1 MHSGKITAAILFAL
15 ASSTAYAADL
25 VEPAPPVAAP
35 AAAAYN
41 WTGFHVGVGAGLGGV
56 SHNAGA
62 EIYDYDTGGLLQV
75 GPVDLF
81 SVGGM
86 LDFGGAGA
94 LGTVEAGFDYQIG
107 SRFVI
112 GVQGDYTWSNF
123 DATGGVGADVCYEG
137 LVTDGPGDDC
147 DEGLVSDNL
156 GLNYTLTAKSSWSII
171 GRAGYVANPGA
182 LAYVLGG
189 YTRTKMEGELT
200 LDSELGGSTPIA
212 EYDYERDGWTFGGGI
227 EAPITGGLTM
237 KMEYRRTEWDNSNNF
252 PLSETGGIN
261 TWDDAVVQSMRGV
274 VSWRFGGDNAA
285 QQAAVDAIPA
295 VNWTGFNVGLAG
307 GFSTLRHNAGLDIH
321 DYSVGGLAQIG
332 GLDIFSVGGDLDFGG
347 EGYLGRLEAGYDFQ
361 LGQRFVLGAFADYTF
376 NNAESQVGLFG
387 DYCVE
392 NYTSPGVGP
401 GDDCDEGFV
410 TASGDLTYTL
420 ETGDNWSVGGRAGV
434 LINPQTLFYGLG
446 AFTRQNMKADLTLNT
461 GFDPIGSQEIL
472 AYDYER
478 DGWTFGLG
486 LQTMLTD
493 KLSTKLEYRNTR
505 WDESQF
511 VVGNADQGVTLS
523 EDSTVQTFTV
533 GLSWKFN

>member
-1 MHSGKITAAILFAL
+1 
-15 ASSTAYAADL
+15 
-25 VEPAPPVAAP
+25 
-35 AAAAYN
+35 
-41 WTGFHVGVGAGLGGV
+41 
-56 SHNAGA
+56 
-62 EIYDYDTGGLLQV
+62 
-75 GPVDLF
+75 
-81 SVGGM
+81 
-86 LDFGGAGA
+86 
-94 LGTVEAGFDYQIG
+94 
-107 SRFVI
+107 
-112 GVQGDYTWSNF
+112 
-123 DATGGVGADVCYEG
+123 
-137 LVTDGPGDDC
+137 
-147 DEGLVSDNL
+147 
-156 GLNYTLTAKSSWSII
+156 
-171 GRAGYVANPGA
+171 
-182 LAYVLGG
+182 
-189 YTRTKMEGELT
+189 
-200 LDSELGGSTPIA
+200 
-212 EYDYERDGWTFGGGI
+212 
-227 EAPITGGLTM
+227 
-237 KMEYRRTEWDNSNNF
+237 MEYRRTEWDNDSNS
-252 PLSETGGIN
+252 PSEIAGIN

-321 DYSVGGLAQIG
+321 DYSPGGLAQIG

-446 AFTRQNMKADLTLNT
+446 AFTRQNMKANLALNT
-461 GFDPIGSQEIL
+461 GFSEAPVGEIL

-505 WDESQF
+505 WDESEIIL
-511 VVGNADQGVTLS
+511 GDADAGLIRN

>member
-25 VEPAPPVAAP
+25 VEPAPPVAVP

-62 EIYDYDTGGLLQV
+62 EIYDYDDDGLFQLGSLADV
-75 GPVDLF
+75 Y
-81 SVGGM
+81 SVGGL
-86 LDFGGAGA
+86 LDFGGDGA

-123 DATGGVGADVCYEG
+123 EAGAGLGAVVCYEADPNPDSCDTG
-137 LVTDGPGDDC
+137 QPDD
-147 DEGLVSDNL
+147 EYNL
-156 GLNYTLTAKSSWSII
+156 DYTLTAKSSWSIL
-171 GRAGYVANPGA
+171 GRAGIVNPGA
-182 LAYVLGG
+182 LTYVLGG
-189 YTRTKMEGELT
+189 FTRTNVEGELT
-200 LDSELGGSTPIA
+200 LNSGLTGPVSLA

-227 EAPITGGLTM
+227 EAPITGGLTL
-237 KMEYRRTEWDNSNNF
+237 KMEYRRTEWDNADNIPF
-252 PLSETGGIN
+252 SETGGIN

-307 GFSTLRHNAGLDIH
+307 GFSTLRHNAGLDIY
-321 DYSVGGLAQIG
+321 DNTVGGLIQVG
-332 GLDIFSVGGDLDFGG
+332 PVDIFSIGGDLDFGG

-361 LGQRFVLGAFADYTF
+361 LGQRVVLGAFADYTF

-387 DYCVE
+387 DYCLE
-392 NYTSPGVGP
+392 GYDSGIGGAGTP
-401 GDDCDEGFV
+401 DDCDNDVV
-410 TASGDLTYTL
+410 TATGDLTYTL

-446 AFTRQNMKADLTLNT
+446 AFTRQNMKANLALNT
-461 GFDPIGSQEIL
+461 GISDLPVGEIL

-493 KLSTKLEYRNTR
+493 KLSTKLEYRNTQWSEDDIILGDDIAGISR
-505 WDESQF
+505 
-511 VVGNADQGVTLS
+511 N